1 MTDIKL
7 NHLKKVLSTTL
18 VITLLGFSFSFG
30 DDTKVPKDTKLM
42 PSGEVVEMGVRLKY
56 PIVANKLNRNKT
68 LKQSDILVSIKL
80 AGEEIIPNRQNI
92 EKLMKSK
99 DLPLEVTCYRNEKFK
114 SMDITSDD
122 LRDFEFGYFSFPNR
136 QNIEKLMKSKDL
148 PLEVT
153 CYRNEKF
160 KSMDITSDDL
170 RDFEF
175 GYFSFYLGTI
185 TAVDSQGNF
194 IGLSHNLKDE
204 EIPFDSLDNVIFKTS
219 YVQTSKNTVF
229 RTGYLVASSEG
240 DTMGKFTGTGD
251 GGISGKFE
259 NYAYDPKLALEIG
272 TPKEGTAYLYCKSP
286 VSNEL
291 KMHEI
296 KIVEVG
302 KEVSEI
308 KIIDKDLLKYR
319 GGIVQGMS
327 GTPIIQDNKIVGG
340 TRAVIKYDKSR
351 GLMTNIDYMLK
362 NSDK

>member
-80 AGEEIIPNRQNI
+80 AGEEII
-92 EKLMKSK
+92 
-99 DLPLEVTCYRNEKFK
+99 
-114 SMDITSDD
+114 
-122 LRDFEFGYFSFPNR
+122 PNR

>member
-18 VITLLGFSFSFG
+18 VIILLGFSFSFG

-42 PSGEVVEMGVRLKY
+42 PSGEVVEMGIRLKY

-80 AGEEIIPNRQNI
+80 GGEEII
-92 EKLMKSK
+92 
-99 DLPLEVTCYRNEKFK
+99 
-114 SMDITSDD
+114 
-122 LRDFEFGYFSFPNR
+122 PNR

-194 IGLSHNLKDE
+194 IGLSHNLKDGE
-204 EIPFDSLDNVIFKTS
+204 MPFDSLDNVIFKTS

-286 VSNEL
+286 ISNEL

-302 KEVSEI
+302 KEVSKI

>member
-122 LRDFEFGYFSFPNR
+122 LRDFEFGYFSF
-136 QNIEKLMKSKDL
+136 
-148 PLEVT
+148 
-153 CYRNEKF
+153 
-160 KSMDITSDDL
+160 
-170 RDFEF
+170 
-175 GYFSFYLGTI
+175 YLGTI

-204 EIPFDSLDNVIFKTS
+204 EMPFDSLDNVIFKTS

>member
-80 AGEEIIPNRQNI
+80 AGEEIIPNRQN
-92 EKLMKSK
+92 
-99 DLPLEVTCYRNEKFK
+99 V
-114 SMDITSDD
+114 
-122 LRDFEFGYFSFPNR
+122 
-136 QNIEKLMKSKDL
+136 EKLMKSKDL

-204 EIPFDSLDNVIFKTS
+204 EMPFDSLDNVIFKTS

>member
-18 VITLLGFSFSFG
+18 VIILLGFSFSFG

-42 PSGEVVEMGVRLKY
+42 PSGEVVEMGIRLKY

-80 AGEEIIPNRQNI
+80 GGEEII
-92 EKLMKSK
+92 
-99 DLPLEVTCYRNEKFK
+99 
-114 SMDITSDD
+114 
-122 LRDFEFGYFSFPNR
+122 PNR

-194 IGLSHNLKDE
+194 IGLSHNLKDGE
-204 EIPFDSLDNVIFKTS
+204 MPFDSLDNVIFKTS

-302 KEVSEI
+302 KEVSKI
-308 KIIDKDLLKYR
+308 KIVDKDLLKYR

>member
-18 VITLLGFSFSFG
+18 VIILLGFSFSFG

-42 PSGEVVEMGVRLKY
+42 PSGEVVEMGIRLKY

-80 AGEEIIPNRQNI
+80 GGEEIIPNRQNI

-99 DLPLEVTCYRNEKFK
+99 
-114 SMDITSDD
+114 
-122 LRDFEFGYFSFPNR
+122 G
-136 QNIEKLMKSKDL
+136 L

-204 EIPFDSLDNVIFKTS
+204 EMPFDSLDNVIFKTS

-302 KEVSEI
+302 KEVSKI
-308 KIIDKDLLKYR
+308 KIVDKDLLKYR

>member
-122 LRDFEFGYFSFPNR
+122 LRDFEFGYFSF
-136 QNIEKLMKSKDL
+136 
-148 PLEVT
+148 
-153 CYRNEKF
+153 
-160 KSMDITSDDL
+160 
-170 RDFEF
+170 
-175 GYFSFYLGTI
+175 YLGTI

-204 EIPFDSLDNVIFKTS
+204 EMPFDSLDNVIFKTS
-219 YVQTSKNTVF
+219 YIQTSKNTVF

-327 GTPIIQDNKIVGG
+327 GTPIIQDNKIIGG